1 MTPNSVTPGFT
12 GSPLDRTD
20 ENRPR
25 DEVIAA
31 WRAHPEARVM
41 LLDALDP
48 VIAPGGGLAWMP
60 LDLLPPDATTLF
72 LGLHNGA
79 PRFVAASPA
88 PPELGLRQAL
98 FPFAATLTAG
108 EPGISACATSLL
120 DRHRRHGFCANRDLP
135 THVTRRGWARPCGSC
150 AGGRF
155 P

>member
-72 LGLHNGA
+72 LGLHNGV
-79 PRFVAASPA
+79 PRRSEEHTS
-88 PPELGLRQAL
+88 ELQSLMRTSYAVFCLKTKKIQHS
-98 FPFAATLTAG
+98 TLTY
-108 EPGISACATSLL
+108 L
-120 DRHRRHGFCANRDLP
+120 
-135 THVTRRGWARPCGSC
+135 
-150 AGGRF
+150 
-155 P
+155 

>member
-88 PPELGLRQAL
+88 PRSEEHTSELQ
-98 FPFAATLTAG
+98 
-108 EPGISACATSLL
+108 SLMRL
-120 DRHRRHGFCANRDLP
+120 SYAVFCLKKKNKQN
-135 THVTRRGWARPCGSC
+135 
-150 AGGRF
+150 
-155 P
+155 

>member
-72 LGLHNGA
+72 LGLHNCA

-88 PPELGLRQAL
+88 PPELGLRPAI
-98 FPFAATLTAG
+98 FHVAATLPEGETATYT
-108 EPGISACATSLL
+108 CALTPL
-120 DRHRRHGFCANRDLP
+120 DLP
-135 THVTRRGWARPCGSC
+135 RPHDRRDR
-150 AGGRF
+150 R
-155 P
+155 

>member
-72 LGLHNGA
+72 LGLHNGE
-79 PRFVAASPA
+79 PRFVDASQA
-88 PPELGLRQAL
+88 PPARGLRQAI
-98 FPFAATLTAG
+98 LTSAHTPPGGHEGKRAG
-108 EPGISACATSLL
+108 
-120 DRHRRHGFCANRDLP
+120 
-135 THVTRRGWARPCGSC
+135 RGKRG
-150 AGGRF
+150 
-155 P
+155 